1 MIMNDPQINNN
12 INIACPIGSRIHTI
26 SDFGFVVLDIDWTFK
41 RDSGLYTCRATNRY
55 GTAETTANLV
65 CSSKKDINLD
75 SQLPQG
81 MSLDKLK
88 DLEKGKAEL
97 RGIDDDAPITAPKFV
112 TQIQSRAVGEG
123 EPVHFNCR
131 VEPKHDPKL
140 NITWYHNGK
149 ELPSGSRFRYI
160 ICIANQLQGILV

>member
-1 MIMNDPQINNN
+1 MIMNDPQRNNN

-160 ICIANQLQGILV
+160 YATIVDFTN